1 MVPDAMNLLGV
12 VGMVLLACFCVILT
26 FRAWWDSRANDLKS
40 LKEHLRLIGVS
51 QIVII
56 LTSIAICAD
65 MVVSCRVA
73 IEKASQGDMQTV
85 GYREYRSNPV
95 YRASQR

>member
-12 VGMVLLACFCVILT
+12 VSMVLLACFCVILT
-26 FRAWWDSRANDLKS
+26 FRAWWDSRANDYAS

-51 QIVII
+51 QVVII

-65 MVVSCRVA
+65 MVSSCRVA
-73 IEKASQGDMQTV
+73 LEKTSQTV
-85 GYREYRSNPV
+85 GYREYSHSPV
-95 YRASQR
+95 FRASR

>member
-12 VGMVLLACFCVILT
+12 MCMVLLACFCVILT
-26 FRAWWDSRANDLKS
+26 FRAWWDSRANDHAS

-51 QIVII
+51 QVVII

-65 MVVSCRVA
+65 MVASCRVA
-73 IEKASQGDMQTV
+73 IEQTSQQSIG
-85 GYREYRSNPV
+85 RSEYPSFPV
-95 YRASQR
+95 YRASR